1 MDIKFPLYNY
11 FTTYQAVFE
20 KSNEDNKS
28 DNFLFLVFEL
38 LFKKAQ
44 QNKTQEMELNVSSRY
59 AILVLSWFL
68 KCLNLE
74 SVLTSNT
81 GLILY
86 HLFTVLPTKLSWVNH
101 MYKIN
106 QTTFSI
112 VASGLSY
119 ETAKQYKYMK

>member
-1 MDIKFPLYNY
+1 MLFNY
-11 FTTYQAVFE
+11 FTTYQAVLD

-44 QNKTQEMELNVSSRY
+44 QNKTQEMELNFSSRY

-74 SVLTSNT
+74 SVLASNT

-86 HLFTVLPTKLSWVNH
+86 FLFTVLPTKLSWINH
-101 MYKIN
+101 MDKIN
-106 QTTFSI
+106 QTNF
-112 VASGLSY
+112 
-119 ETAKQYKYMK
+119 